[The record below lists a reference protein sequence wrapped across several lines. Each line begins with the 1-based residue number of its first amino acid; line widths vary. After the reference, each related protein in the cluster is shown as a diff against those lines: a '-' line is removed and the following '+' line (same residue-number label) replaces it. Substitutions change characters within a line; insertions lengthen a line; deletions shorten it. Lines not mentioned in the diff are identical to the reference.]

1 MGNEE
6 NQDDNCRV
14 RWTHT
19 HTHTLD
25 RKAYL
30 VETSGDRHRYTE
42 AELGRDRGG
51 RVLNLHI
58 LLNRSPSKTTASGA
72 LKNMSNEAHLK
83 KIRETAFL

>member
-1 MGNEE
+1 M
-6 NQDDNCRV
+6 D
-14 RWTHT
+14 THT
-19 HTHTLD
+19 HTMD

-30 VETSGDRHRYTE
+30 VETPGDRHRYTE

-58 LLNRSPSKTTASGA
+58 LLNRSPSKATASGA

-83 KIRETAFL
+83 KI